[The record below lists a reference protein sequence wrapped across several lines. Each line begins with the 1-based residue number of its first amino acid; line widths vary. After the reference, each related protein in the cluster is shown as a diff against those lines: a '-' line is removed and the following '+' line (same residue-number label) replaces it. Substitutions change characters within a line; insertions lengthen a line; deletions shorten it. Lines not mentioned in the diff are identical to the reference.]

1 MSMSRIA
8 LGGFLSLALCFLVV
22 SCGKLSQ
29 ENYQKIKVGMSYL
42 EVEKILGS
50 GPTCD
55 SAMGINTCTWGTK
68 EKYVKV
74 QFVGDAVVMY
84 SAKGLN

>member
-8 LGGFLSLALCFLVV
+8 LGAFLSLALCFLVV

-29 ENYQKIKVGMSYL
+29 ENYQKIKVGMSYQ

-50 GPTCD
+50 GPACD
-55 SAMGINTCTWGTK
+55 SAMGMKTCTWGTT